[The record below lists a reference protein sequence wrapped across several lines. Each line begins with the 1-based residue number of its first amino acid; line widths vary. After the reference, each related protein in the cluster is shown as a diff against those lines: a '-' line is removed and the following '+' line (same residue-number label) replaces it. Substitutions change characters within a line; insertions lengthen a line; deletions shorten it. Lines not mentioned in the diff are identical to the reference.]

1 MKHRLSPAAPL
12 LAAALFVITAL
23 STLTG
28 FEPRAGAQSAG
39 DPQHVVAVASGPKL
53 PSSCSPTSGKV
64 YFNLT
69 VAASGR
75 AVGLYR
81 CSAKDT
87 WTGPGVFANVYKGS
101 AALDFGATAAGSCDA
116 LTITVTGA
124 ASGDVVSLGI
134 PAALAG
140 ADSYQE
146 FWGYVSASN
155 TVTVKRCNPTN
166 STTALSNP
174 AAATVTAV
182 ATRP

>member
-1 MKHRLSPAAPL
+1 MKKLLNAPALL
-12 LAAALFVITAL
+12 LAALCVITAL
-23 STLTG
+23 CAAG
-28 FEPRAGAQSAG
+28 RFEPRAGAQSAG
-39 DPQHVVAVASGPKL
+39 DVQRVVAVASGPKL
-53 PSSCSPTSGKV
+53 PSACSPTTGKV

-87 WTGPGVFANVYKGS
+87 WTGPAAFANVYKGS
-101 AALDFGATAAGSCDA
+101 ASLDFGATAAGSCDA

-124 ASGDVVSLGI
+124 ASGDSVDLGI

-140 ADSYQE
+140 SDAYQH
-146 FWGYVSASN
+146 FWGYVSAAN

-166 STTALSNP
+166 ATTALSNP
-174 AAATVTAV
+174 SAATVTAV